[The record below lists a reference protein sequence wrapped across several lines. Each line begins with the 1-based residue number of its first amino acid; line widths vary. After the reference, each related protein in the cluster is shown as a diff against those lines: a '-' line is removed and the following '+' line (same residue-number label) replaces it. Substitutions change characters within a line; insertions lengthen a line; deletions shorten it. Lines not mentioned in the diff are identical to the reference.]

1 MASIEAQVAQ
11 VWRRLG
17 FGPTQADIANGVAV
31 GPNALIE
38 ELLNRPLTIQ
48 ANWNFPTNT
57 DYTINDKFVSRMIE
71 LMAYG
76 ANPLQERVAW
86 ILHGLLVIA
95 LDGTVYFPDMRQH
108 VYFMR
113 SNVYSNYSSILE
125 QVSTMPGMLKYL
137 SGHQNVKGH
146 PNENYA
152 RELCE
157 LFTLGRTHPFTGEQ
171 NYTETDVKEI
181 ARSLTGWQYN
191 WNNGTTFFSQSHW
204 DDGMKE
210 FLNYKPSRAK
220 LPEVLRAIKAHPS
233 WSYFVPHRFYKELVG
248 LEPTWRV
255 LKNLN
260 DAFGI
265 EGNLQNLIRAIATSE
280 EFLSDEAINARAK
293 SPVELVASTAK
304 LLNRTTLNYSLDW
317 LLRDY
322 FGHNPLNAPNVS
334 GWHKGSEWYNTSVYM
349 AWSSLC
355 TSMVWSG
362 ISWDGTGTYAPIIQQ
377 LHQQSNPNTAAQK
390 ALNLACI
397 FNPKQQT
404 FIALDTYAKAGTWD
418 MKRAAG
424 LMNLLFMSP
433 DYFVN

>member
-1 MASIEAQVAQ
+1 MASVEAQVAH

-17 FGPTQADIANGVAV
+17 FGPTRADISAGVAV
-31 GPNALIE
+31 GPNALIN
-38 ELLNRPLTIQ
+38 ELLNRSLTTQ
-48 ANWNFPTNT
+48 TDWNFPTNT
-57 DYTINDKFVSRMIE
+57 DYTINDKFVSRMVE

-76 ANPLQERVAW
+76 ANPLQERIAW
-86 ILHGLLVIA
+86 ILHGLVVIA
-95 LDGTVYFPDMRQH
+95 IDGTVYFPDMRQH
-108 VYFMR
+108 VYYLR
-113 SNVYSNYSSILE
+113 ASVYENYSQILNR
-125 QVSTMPGMLKYL
+125 VSTMPGMLKYL
-137 SGHQNVKGH
+137 SGYQNIKGH

-157 LFTLGRTHPFTGEQ
+157 LFTLGRTHSITGEQ
-171 NYTETDVKEI
+171 NYTEIDVKEI

-191 WNNGTTFFSQSHW
+191 WNDGTTFFSQGYW
-204 DDGMKE
+204 DEGIKQ
-210 FLNYKPSRAK
+210 FLGYKPLKAK
-220 LPEVLRAIKAHPS
+220 LPDVLRAIRAHPS
-233 WSYFVPHRFYKELVG
+233 WYYFVPRRIYKELVG
-248 LEPTWRV
+248 LEPTEED
-255 LKNLN
+255 LKKMSSS
-260 DAFGI
+260 FGVD
-265 EGNLQNLIRAIATSE
+265 GNLQNLVRTIVTSE
-280 EFLSDEAINARAK
+280 AFLSDAAINARAK

-334 GWHKGSEWYNTSVYM
+334 GWYKNSEWYNTSVYM

-355 TSMVWSG
+355 SSMVWSG

-377 LHQQSNPNTAAQK
+377 LHQQSNMNTAAQN

-397 FNPKQQT
+397 FNPTQQT
-404 FIALDTYAKAGTWD
+404 FIALDTYAKAGTWNV
-418 MKRAAG
+418 KRAAG